1 MLEINNILASASATV
16 QEFNQFPRYGANIL
30 LLLMNRLNLVK
41 VELKNGELQGNWKY
55 IDKRVKE

>member
-1 MLEINNILASASATV
+1 MLEINNIFASASSSV
-16 QEFNQFPRYGANIL
+16 QEFNQFSMYGANIL
-30 LLLMNRLNLVK
+30 LLLMNRLNLIK